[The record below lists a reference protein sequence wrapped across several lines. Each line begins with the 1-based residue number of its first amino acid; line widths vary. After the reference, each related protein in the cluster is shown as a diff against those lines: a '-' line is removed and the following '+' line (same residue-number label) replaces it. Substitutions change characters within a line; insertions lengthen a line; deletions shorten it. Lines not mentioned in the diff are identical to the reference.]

1 MYICF
6 LFYVVENGASNGAG
20 QWCETT
26 RGVEFSKLSILLL
39 VIKIVGFG
47 YVKFVLFKEMDV
59 GMNA

>member
-1 MYICF
+1 
-6 LFYVVENGASNGAG
+6 VVENGASNGAG

-39 VIKIVGFG
+39 VIKIVGFS
-47 YVKFVLFKEMDV
+47 YVIFVLFKEMDV